1 MDPVEKVS
9 SAQLDY
15 MIKRISLD
23 VSLFIEVL
31 VDDLLRVFGRRI

>member
-15 MIKRISLD
+15 MINHIRLD